1 MRPRDTSPILKVM
14 PKDQET
20 GVPRDA
26 TVLVTAPRSVDHLST
41 HGVKVRTEERDIDG
55 VLDISSDG
63 RILFWRPAQPLE
75 AEARHQVTI
84 SGVRDARGA
93 PFDDHTSTFV
103 TGAFSYG
110 DLQLLTEPES

>member
-14 PKDQET
+14 PRDQET

-26 TVLVTAPRSVDHLST
+26 TVLVTATRPVDQQST
-41 HGVKVRTEERDIDG
+41 RGVRVRTEERDVDG

-63 RILFWRPAQPLE
+63 RILFWRPARTLE

-103 TGAFSYG
+103 TGAFSYV
-110 DLQLLTEPES
+110 DLQLLAEPES

>member
-1 MRPRDTSPILKVM
+1 MRPRDTSPILKVR

-26 TVLVTAPRSVDHLST
+26 TVLVTAPRPVDHLSAA
-41 HGVKVRTEERDIDG
+41 GVRVRAEAGEVDG

-63 RILFWRPAQPLE
+63 RILFWRPAQALE
-75 AEARHQVTI
+75 AQARHQVTI
-84 SGVRDARGA
+84 SGVRDERGA

-103 TGAFSYG
+103 TGAFSYV
-110 DLQLLTEPES
+110 DLQLLAE

>member
-26 TVLVTAPRSVDHLST
+26 TVLVTAPRPVDQLSA
-41 HGVKVRTEERDIDG
+41 GGLRVRTEDRDVDG

-63 RILFWRPAQPLE
+63 RILFWRPAQTLE
-75 AEARHQVTI
+75 AQARHQVTI
-84 SGVRDARGA
+84 CGVRDERGA
-93 PFDDHTSTFV
+93 LFDDHTSSFV
-103 TGAFSYG
+103 TGAFSYV
-110 DLQLLTEPES
+110 DLQLLAD

>member
-1 MRPRDTSPILKVM
+1 MRPRDTSPILKVR

-26 TVLVTAPRSVDHLST
+26 TVSVTASRPVDHLSAG
-41 HGVKVRTEERDIDG
+41 GVRVRSEEGDVDG

-63 RILFWRPAQPLE
+63 RILFWRPAQTLE
-75 AEARHQVTI
+75 AQAQHRVTI
-84 SGVRDARGA
+84 SGVRDERGA

-103 TGAFSYG
+103 TGAFSYV
-110 DLQLLTEPES
+110 DLQLLTE

>member
-1 MRPRDTSPILKVM
+1 MRPRDTSPILKVR

-26 TVLVTAPRSVDHLST
+26 TVLVTAPRPVDHLSAG
-41 HGVKVRTEERDIDG
+41 GVRVRTEEGDVDG

-63 RILFWRPAQPLE
+63 RVLFWRPAQALE
-75 AEARHQVTI
+75 AQARHRVTI
-84 SGVRDARGA
+84 SGVRDERGA

-103 TGAFSYG
+103 TGAFSYE
-110 DLQLLTEPES
+110 DLQLLTE

>member
-1 MRPRDTSPILKVM
+1 MRPRDTSPVLKVM

-26 TVLVTAPRSVDHLST
+26 TVLVSAPRPVDQHST
-41 HGVKVRTEERDIDG
+41 HGLRVRTEERDVDG

-63 RILFWRPAQPLE
+63 RILFWRPAQALE

-84 SGVRDARGA
+84 SGVRDDRGA
-93 PFDDHTSTFV
+93 PFDDHLSTFV
-103 TGAFSYG
+103 TGAFSYV
-110 DLQLLTEPES
+110 DLQLLID